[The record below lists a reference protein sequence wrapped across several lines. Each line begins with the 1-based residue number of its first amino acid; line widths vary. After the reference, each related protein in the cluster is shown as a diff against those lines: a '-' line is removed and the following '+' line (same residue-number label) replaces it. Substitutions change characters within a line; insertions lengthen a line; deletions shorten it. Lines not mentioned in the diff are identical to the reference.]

1 MSHLNEKVSYLR
13 GLMEGMT
20 VPQAGVLAAEFIHRA
35 LAKTGENSRFGVAF
49 EGELGWLAE
58 KCRMADG

>member
-1 MSHLNEKVSYLR
+1 MIMG

-35 LAKTGENSRFGVAF
+35 LVKTGENSRFGVAF